1 MLTEIMKLIWELTS
15 LAAGGLIGVSFGWLQ
30 GAAARRHEKLEE
42 SGKLNSGWSLM
53 PGSFRRVAYL
63 MVALVLVQIGCP
75 LLFSDGCQWWVSGG
89 VVAGYGY
96 ILYTQLRRRL
106 SQTE

>member
-1 MLTEIMKLIWELTS
+1 MKLIWELAS

-30 GAAARRHEKLEE
+30 GAAARRHKKLED
-42 SGKLNSGWSLM
+42 SGELKTGWAIM

-63 MVALVLVQIGCP
+63 MLVLVLVQIGCP

-89 VVAGYGY
+89 VVAGYGCV
-96 ILYTQLRRRL
+96 LYAQLRRRL
-106 SQTE
+106 SRTN

>member
-1 MLTEIMKLIWELTS
+1 MEIIKMIWELAS
-15 LAAGGLIGVSFGWLQ
+15 LAAGGLIGLSFGLLQ

-42 SGKLNSGWSLM
+42 AGKLKTGWSIM

-63 MVALVLVQIGCP
+63 MIALVLVQIVCP

-89 VVAGYGY
+89 VVAGYGCV
-96 ILYTQLRRRL
+96 LYAQLRRRL
-106 SQTE
+106 SH